1 MQQLTIEQ
9 KNLIFEYCI
18 GITSESQ
25 AAQAEELIFSNSEA
39 AQLAKQIKASLS
51 PLDTLPQIECPDNLA
66 KQTIEKLNKLAHE
79 SQKGLEHLLAKE
91 QIKVKSGPKTILLR
105 NLVQLAA
112 AAAIIL
118 VFTSTYFPSMRY
130 ARARS
135 WEQQCQM
142 QLRRVGQG
150 FKNYQ
155 ADHAGL
161 MPTVTRADGQP
172 WWKVGYQGKEN
183 HSNTR
188 NIWLLAKQGYV
199 NATDFVC
206 PGKRQGRVLK
216 FDPTKARNYNDFP
229 DRRYIT
235 YSFRVNSCDKKAKNQ
250 KNIKGRK
257 IMMSDSNPLFESLPR
272 NFNKALTLKLNDELL
287 KLNSA
292 NHNRRGQ
299 NTLFRD
305 GSVKFKKKRT
315 ADVTADDIFTLQD
328 TDFYKG
334 TELPKCETDAFLAP

>member
-9 KNLIFEYCI
+9 KNLIFDYCI

-25 AAQAEELIFSNSEA
+25 AAQVEELIFSNSEA
-39 AQLAKQIKASLS
+39 AELSKQIKASLS
-51 PLDTLPQIECPDNLA
+51 PLDTVAAIECPDNLVER
-66 KQTIEKLNKLAHE
+66 TVESLNKIAQE

-91 QIKVKSGPKTILLR
+91 QIKARTGPKTILLK
-105 NLVQLAA
+105 NLVQLAV

-118 VFTSTYFPSMRY
+118 AFTGTYFPSMRNL
-130 ARARS
+130 RVRS
-135 WEQQCQM
+135 WEQQCEM
-142 QLRRVGQG
+142 QLKRVGQG
-150 FKNYQ
+150 FANYQ

-161 MPTVTRADGQP
+161 MPSVARADGQP

-188 NIWLLAKQGYV
+188 NVWLLAKQGYV
-199 NATDFVC
+199 TATDFVC

-216 FDPTKARNYNDFP
+216 FDPAKAKNYNDFP
-229 DRRYIT
+229 SRRYIT
-235 YSFRVNSCDKKAKNQ
+235 YSFRINSCDKKTKPQ
-250 KNIKGRK
+250 KNIKGRR
-257 IMMSDSNPLFESLPR
+257 IIMSDLNPLFERLPR
-272 NFNKALTLKLNDELL
+272 NFDKALTLKLNAELL

-299 NTLFRD
+299 NTLFCD
-305 GSVKFKKKRT
+305 GSVKFKTNRT
-315 ADVTADDIFTLQD
+315 ADVTADDIFTLQN

-334 TELPKCETDAFLAP
+334 TELPERETDAFLAP